1 MCNTRLHTLYTDCI
15 LAINM
20 WNPLA
25 FITDIF
31 GEQDFGHLIQTC
43 WGVVFHSH
51 KLLIWDLAL
60 ISQLFGLSSGR
71 GGHYIESTVSYR
83 TPTPHTHNNPHTHT
97 CTHRIHLRAAV
108 EAAVSTRVGASS
120 LSNLAPH
127 HSWPRGQ
134 CTQCRINCW
143 YAHVLIGSVN
153 IIAMLLNHA
162 ELIEKVCF
170 GWWRILTSGETS
182 SMGCTLY
189 CTHTHTP
196 THHYMLLLV
205 AVLVSE
211 RLGSLINSW

>member
-1 MCNTRLHTLYTDCI
+1 MCYWLPLLCMMCNTRLHTLYTDCI
-15 LAINM
+15 LAINI

-25 FITDIF
+25 FITDVF
-31 GEQDFGHLIQTC
+31 GEKNFGHLIQTC

-71 GGHYIESTVSYR
+71 SGQYRESTVSFR
-83 TPTPHTHNNPHTHT
+83 TLTPHIHNNPPTHTHT

-127 HSWPRGQ
+127 HLWPRGQ

-153 IIAMLLNHA
+153 IGHA
-162 ELIEKVCF
+162 FESCWAYRESLFWLMTCPYF
-170 GWWRILTSGETS
+170 RETS
-182 SMGCTLY
+182 FMGCT
-189 CTHTHTP
+189 
-196 THHYMLLLV
+196 
-205 AVLVSE
+205 
-211 RLGSLINSW
+211 